1 MLVVSVA
8 VALALVGPQLKRDPL
23 DGGTQMHRFTF
34 VLLAALS
41 VLTAACESRR
51 LTGPAAQRAFRE
63 AASTR
68 LGTPDGVAIFVN
80 EKALAPGKTLDRLDP
95 TTITNLE
102 VIKVADGPGGVIRIS
117 TTDSSLAAELTR
129 P

>member
-1 MLVVSVA
+1 
-8 VALALVGPQLKRDPL
+8 
-23 DGGTQMHRFTF
+23 MHRLTLP
-34 VLLAALS
+34 LLAALS

-63 AASTR
+63 AAATR

-80 EKALAPGKTLDRLDP
+80 ERRLAPGKTVDRLDP
-95 TTITNLE
+95 TTITSME
-102 VIKVADGPGGVIRIS
+102 VIKVADGRGFIRIS
-117 TTDSSLAAELTR
+117 TTDSSLAAELTQ